1 MGRHLQNQIDHDRNY
16 QFPDILR
23 ALETSIND
31 RGVDDSFVK
40 PTSDPINLK
49 ASSNTAAATSSSSSS
64 SSSAVESTGSIVDN
78 IGTSMDPAMEIVTDE
93 AVVDEE
99 DLFGSDSDS
108 GDEEVMESSQDI
120 GASGVSTLITSNT
133 SQESLGA
140 LVEMEDVQNEK
151 ENAD

>member
-1 MGRHLQNQIDHDRNY
+1 MG
-16 QFPDILR
+16 
-23 ALETSIND
+23 
-31 RGVDDSFVK
+31 SFIK

-49 ASSNTAAATSSSSSS
+49 ASANTAAATSSSV
-64 SSSAVESTGSIVDN
+64 VESTGSIIDN
-78 IGTSMDPAMEIVTDE
+78 IGTSMDSAMEIVTDE

-120 GASGVSTLITSNT
+120 GASGASTLITSNT

-151 ENAD
+151 ENADEDMI